1 MNANEQ
7 INKFLSVA
15 RKEADNKVKGSAGE
29 HSKYNRWYYGK
40 DKGSAWCSEFVAW
53 CGYTAFGNNKI
64 IPKKNASGPLQ
75 REVAKRGC
83 WVLKPKNFSKNA
95 ESAAKCQP
103 GDIITFDSKGR
114 GSSTHIGIIEK
125 VNGKTLHTIEGNV
138 GDQVKYCKRK
148 ITGTIFGVARPN
160 WNGDYSS
167 GSTTTPTE
175 DVVGVDAGGN
185 IILENAIAKLYSTDN
200 YKWVE
205 ENKEESETQKKI
217 RESQTA
223 LKTFLSNISIE
234 DSSYNTAPKDVNV
247 SYKSLAASKQS
258 IFKLD
263 KLKGVSDTEKLISYP
278 NMVEAP
284 VIELSFNGIT
294 IGGYGNSGDKY
305 PNYITAMT
313 VKKINGRIN
322 TYTINLTYQIRAGE
336 DPNYIDKL
344 LSNTGY
350 LNPLKIKYGDS
361 NSPGLMFK
369 EESAVI
375 TDVKSQDSVSSSQVN
390 YTISAISSITSADKI
405 YYTFSEKKDKP
416 SNLINDLLYNSGE
429 ISTQLQAAFPIMT
442 NKSFVNSNNL
452 IPNNDA
458 EVIVGGMT
466 DVSPITYLSHVV
478 SCMLNVANNTS
489 YFLSFNDNK
498 DGAYFQ
504 ISEIAPIMDNNVL
517 YEVDVGYPGDNFV
530 TNFQLCDNIYWP
542 LVYEYNGSIPKWDY
556 TINNNG
562 SISKTKTNSL
572 YSDNK
577 FLANS
582 VINSNWWRSLTE
594 FPISAKLTVKGLT
607 IPVMLMTYIRINT
620 LFYGEKDIASGI
632 YVVTDQED
640 SVSGSGYTTTLTLL
654 RVSE

>member
-1 MNANEQ
+1 
-7 INKFLSVA
+7 
-15 RKEADNKVKGSAGE
+15 
-29 HSKYNRWYYGK
+29 
-40 DKGSAWCSEFVAW
+40 
-53 CGYTAFGNNKI
+53 
-64 IPKKNASGPLQ
+64 
-75 REVAKRGC
+75 
-83 WVLKPKNFSKNA
+83 
-95 ESAAKCQP
+95 
-103 GDIITFDSKGR
+103 
-114 GSSTHIGIIEK
+114 
-125 VNGKTLHTIEGNV
+125 
-138 GDQVKYCKRK
+138 
-148 ITGTIFGVARPN
+148 
-160 WNGDYSS
+160 
-167 GSTTTPTE
+167 
-175 DVVGVDAGGN
+175 
-185 IILENAIAKLYSTDN
+185 
-200 YKWVE
+200 
-205 ENKEESETQKKI
+205 
-217 RESQTA
+217 
-223 LKTFLSNISIE
+223 
-234 DSSYNTAPKDVNV
+234 
-247 SYKSLAASKQS
+247 
-258 IFKLD
+258 
-263 KLKGVSDTEKLISYP
+263 
-278 NMVEAP
+278 MVEAP

-375 TDVKSQDSVSSSQVN
+375 TDVKSQDSVSSSQIN

-429 ISTQLQAAFPIMT
+429 ISTQLQAAFPLMT

-458 EVIVGGMT
+458 EVIVGGMA